1 MTKAELADKVY
12 EWLKSEE
19 KTMTTSIQGIT
30 NDRTMMF
37 IKIPYGKKSMSEVCT
52 VIYGEITDMDDWC
65 GTRNFS
71 RAGFWLPEKEV
82 LLEDNVY
89 GYHFHEVNPHFVDE
103 GNLIEQ
109 FKKTSKREIFD
120 YYHRKYPTIES
131 FGVGIDNSDTVK
143 AIRAKIMDLDWM
155 KGTAPG
161 DVWGYF
167 KEMAHIG
174 WGMCN
179 ITDAMCIRYL
189 SGEETILRDLFT
201 TPFMDENN
209 ADMKVKIED
218 VKASLAMAYEYNE
231 LQKAFKPSARAIATK
246 KIVDA
251 IHAYL
256 DANKNRKVQN
266 VRVTGTFDRIGEGS
280 FSIGIKEMNCYEA
293 VYDGISRYWRKNA
306 DSGIGYEELLP
317 ENVVK
322 ISYGKKVIY
331 TKGI

>member
-12 EWLKSEE
+12 KWLKSEE
-19 KTMTTSIQGIT
+19 KTMTASIQGIT

-37 IKIPYGKKSMSEVCT
+37 IKILYGKKSMSEVCT

-89 GYHFHEVNPHFVDE
+89 GYHFHEVNPHFIDE

-120 YYHRKYPTIES
+120 YYHGKYPTIES
-131 FGVGIDNSDTVK
+131 LGLHVGNSDSIK
-143 AIRAKIMDLDWM
+143 AIRAQIMDMDWM
-155 KGTAPG
+155 RGTVPG

-167 KEMAHIG
+167 SRMAHIS

-179 ITDAMCIRYL
+179 ITDSMCISYL
-189 SGEETILRDLFT
+189 SGEPTILRDLFT
-201 TPFMDENN
+201 IPFMDETNV
-209 ADMKVKIED
+209 DMKNKIEEI
-218 VKASLAMAYEYNE
+218 KYSLAMAYEYNK
-231 LQKAFKPSARAIATK
+231 LQKAYKPSARAMAAK
-246 KIVDA
+246 RIVDA
-251 IHAYL
+251 VHAYL
-256 DANKNRKVQN
+256 NANKNRKVQN
-266 VRVTGTFDRIGEGS
+266 LKVTGSFDTIGKRN
-280 FSIGIKEMNCYEA
+280 FSIAVSKLNCYET